1 MSDSKLVIKRELQTY
16 QCDRYGNMRPGILMN
31 ELQGMGD
38 ANAELM
44 GYGHTFIQKTNV
56 AWVVTHYLVD
66 IVRMPRSGEMLN
78 YSTWAAGHDS
88 LRALRDFEIRD
99 ANNKLCV
106 RATSQ
111 WVLFD
116 LAHRHIVR
124 IDDWVPSDIWPTDI
138 ERAYDRKFEK
148 FPDFTAQKTHILK
161 CRFDDI
167 DENQHINNAVY
178 AVWATESVGYEY
190 RNTHELCGLEL
201 NYKREINP
209 TTPQVYIDVKIDGL
223 TTHHRVRTDESSE
236 NAQIVCHWREIK
248 K

>member
-1 MSDSKLVIKRELQTY
+1 MSKLIVKRELQTY

-38 ANAELM
+38 SNAEKM
-44 GYGHTFIQKTNV
+44 GYGHTFIHETNV

-66 IVRMPRSGEMLN
+66 IIKMPRNSEMLT
-78 YSTWAAGHDS
+78 YATWPAKHDN
-88 LRALRDFEIRD
+88 LRAIRDFEIRGESGE
-99 ANNKLCV
+99 LYV

-116 LAHRHIVR
+116 LKNRRMVR
-124 IDDWVPSDIWPTDI
+124 IDDWIKENTWPTDVV
-138 ERAYDRKFEK
+138 RAYDRKFER
-148 FPDFTAQKTHILK
+148 FPNFEATKTHVLK

-190 RNTHELCGLEL
+190 RNTHKLRGIEL
-201 NYKREINP
+201 NYKREISP
-209 TTPQVYIDVKIDGL
+209 TTPEVYIDVAFDGL
-223 TTHHRVRTDESSE
+223 TTRHRIRTADTPE
-236 NAQIVCHWREIK
+236 NAQVICYWEEL
-248 K
+248 